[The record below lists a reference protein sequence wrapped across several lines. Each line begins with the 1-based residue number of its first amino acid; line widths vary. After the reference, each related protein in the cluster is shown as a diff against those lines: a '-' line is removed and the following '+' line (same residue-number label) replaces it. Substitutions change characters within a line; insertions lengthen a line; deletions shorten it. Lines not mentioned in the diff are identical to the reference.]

1 MCCLDSCARVL
12 VGYLLYPA
20 YRAAEHPADAL
31 DKQYT
36 YYTLKVLEN
45 LVYRS
50 PARRSFMNT
59 VRRTRSFLEDVKGS
73 EHYKRLPF
81 EDQEFWEIYYR
92 HNNYFLEKNASLLAK
107 IKNNKNFVQAS
118 ILNNNTVGF
127 EEFIEFFDPETNNLS
142 HIGVRVCSL
151 MDIIRIQVSLGLS
164 MAVINPSVKN
174 ISLKFKVSNEIIER
188 VFRATED
195 EISLLTCTD
204 TLKPQMTRM
213 HVFTRVFEYLAP
225 TEATKLVSCNKQMY
239 GALREKLIAYHLKHN
254 DVMNRETRLKLWLAL
269 VPRTTRSKKFRT
281 LEECREEDKKF
292 PEPFEEII
300 DMDLRR
306 SLDFF
311 DKADYDKMKLL
322 LLNVALENHE
332 TIGYYQGMNY
342 IAILLQQTFK
352 DSAVAYHFF
361 CHLTNTILAE
371 HFSSSFGGLV
381 KLIWISDK
389 VIQINSPSLWNKL
402 RHGGVSSIHFA
413 VPNLITLFASLVK
426 SKDATPFIFEIWDT
440 MFFEG
445 LFAVLK
451 TLISVLEVQKSHI
464 DEIDS
469 DELLSSMKDI
479 ESDPF
484 AVIRKSN
491 AAPEVMQGYMQHLNR
506 PNLRNIRYDV
516 RVYERLNVFYS
527 EVVSQIQSY
536 WN

>member
-1 MCCLDSCARVL
+1 MD
-12 VGYLLYPA
+12 
-20 YRAAEHPADAL
+20 
-31 DKQYT
+31 
-36 YYTLKVLEN
+36 
-45 LVYRS
+45 
-50 PARRSFMNT
+50 T
-59 VRRTRSFLEDVKGS
+59 VRRTRSLLEDVKGS

-92 HNNYFLEKNASLLAK
+92 HNNYFLEKNSSLLAK

-118 ILNNNTVGF
+118 ILNNNTIGF

-151 MDIIRIQVSLGLS
+151 MDIIRIQVSLGLPMS
-164 MAVINPSVKN
+164 LINPSVKN
-174 ISLKFKVSNEIIER
+174 ISQKFKVTNEVIER

-195 EISLLTCTD
+195 EISLLTCTES
-204 TLKPQMTRM
+204 LKPQTTRM
-213 HVFTRVFEYLAP
+213 HVFVKVFEFLSP

-239 GALREKLIAYHLKHN
+239 AALREKLISYHLKYN
-254 DVMNRETRLKLWLAL
+254 DVMDRPTRLKLWLAL
-269 VPRTTRSKKFRT
+269 MPKSIKAKKFRT
-281 LEECREEDKKF
+281 LEEAREEDKKF

-300 DMDLRR
+300 EMDLRR

-311 DKADYDKMKLL
+311 DKADYDKMKIL
-322 LLNVALENHE
+322 LLNVALENHD

-342 IAILLQQTFK
+342 IAIFLQQTFK
-352 DSAVAYHFF
+352 DSAVAFQFF
-361 CHLTNTILAE
+361 CYLSETILAE

-389 VIQINSPSLWNKL
+389 VIQINSPPLWNKL
-402 RHGGVSSIHFA
+402 RNGGVSSIHFA

-451 TLISVLEVQKSHI
+451 TLISVLEIQKSHI

-491 AAPEVMQGYMQHLNR
+491 AGPEVMQGYMNHLNR
-506 PNLRNIRYDV
+506 KNLRNIRYDV
-516 RVYERLNVFYS
+516 GVYNRLNVFYS
-527 EVVSQIQSY
+527 EVVSQIQTY

>member
-1 MCCLDSCARVL
+1 
-12 VGYLLYPA
+12 
-20 YRAAEHPADAL
+20 
-31 DKQYT
+31 
-36 YYTLKVLEN
+36 
-45 LVYRS
+45 
-50 PARRSFMNT
+50 MNT
-59 VRRTRSFLEDVKGS
+59 VRRTRSLLEDVKES
-73 EHYKRLPF
+73 EHYSKLPF

-92 HNNYFLEKNASLLAK
+92 HNNYFLEKNSSLLAK
-107 IKNNKNFVQAS
+107 IKNNRNFVQAS
-118 ILNNNTVGF
+118 VLNNNTIGF
-127 EEFIEFFDPETNNLS
+127 EEFIEFFDPETHNLS

-151 MDIIRIQVSLGLS
+151 MDIIRIQVSLGLQMS
-164 MAVINPSVKN
+164 LINPSVKN
-174 ISLKFKVSNEIIER
+174 ISQKFKVSNEVIER

-204 TLKPQMTRM
+204 SLKPQTTRIE
-213 HVFTRVFEYLAP
+213 VFTKVFEYLTAK
-225 TEATKLVSCNKQMY
+225 EATKLVSCSKHLY
-239 GALREKLIAYHLKHN
+239 TALRENLIAYHLKHN
-254 DVMNRETRLKLWLAL
+254 DLIDRETRLKLWLAL
-269 VPRTTRSKKFRT
+269 MPRNIKTKKFRT
-281 LEECREEDKKF
+281 LEEARVEDKKF

-300 DMDLRR
+300 DMDLKR

-311 DKADYDKMKLL
+311 DKADYDNMKLI

-342 IAILLQQTFK
+342 IAIFLQQTFK
-352 DSAVAYHFF
+352 DPVVAYRFF
-361 CHLTNTILAE
+361 CYLTHTLLAE

-402 RHGGVSSIHFA
+402 RNGGVSSIHFA

-426 SKDATPFIFEIWDT
+426 SKDAVPFIFEIWDT

-451 TLISVLEVQKSHI
+451 TLISVLEIQKSHI

-484 AVIRKSN
+484 AIIRKSS
-491 AAPEVMQGYMQHLNR
+491 AGQEVIQGYMQHLNR
-506 PNLRNIRYDV
+506 KNLRNIRYDV
-516 RVYERLNVFYS
+516 RVYNRLNIFYS
-527 EVVSQIQSY
+527 EVVSQIQAY